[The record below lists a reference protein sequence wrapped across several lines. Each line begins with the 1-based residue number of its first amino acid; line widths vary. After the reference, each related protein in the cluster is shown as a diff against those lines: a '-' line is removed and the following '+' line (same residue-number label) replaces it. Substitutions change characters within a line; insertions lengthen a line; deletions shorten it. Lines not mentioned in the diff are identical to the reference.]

1 LTPFIGHSVHPI
13 RRFAGT
19 LNSFLPAF
27 DSIAHQQQLAPGEVL
42 FRQGEQASAIF
53 AVAAG
58 RVRLMRYTTEGVAL
72 TLHISRPGESFA
84 EAALFSQAYH
94 CDAIADLPSQ
104 VIVYPKLALLQVLQQ
119 QPQLAQEF
127 IALLSHQVQVLR
139 SRLEL
144 QNITENC

>member
-1 LTPFIGHSVHPI
+1 
-13 RRFAGT
+13 
-19 LNSFLPAF
+19 
-27 DSIAHQQQLAPGEVL
+27 
-42 FRQGEQASAIF
+42 
-53 AVAAG
+53 
-58 RVRLMRYTTEGVAL
+58 MRYTTEGVAL